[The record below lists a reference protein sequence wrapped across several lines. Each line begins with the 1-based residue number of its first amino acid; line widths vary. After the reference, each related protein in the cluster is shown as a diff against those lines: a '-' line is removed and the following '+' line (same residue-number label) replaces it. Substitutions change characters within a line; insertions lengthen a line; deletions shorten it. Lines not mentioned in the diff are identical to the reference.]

1 MRRRRR
7 DIRVQTE
14 NVGGSAVLSWGV
26 RVQTD
31 MTGLDIE
38 KMEKR
43 AYEGIRASRKKSKSG
58 VELSK
63 ERLEVTITAEE
74 IEGEVEVVMDGEEGM
89 PELLSVEELK
99 EIEEEFGEAELPVL
113 LREVEG
119 EPWREVE
126 LLEEVRVED
135 EECGLGEVEEIELG
149 WEEVLAGDLKMTSG
163 AFGELCEAVAL
174 VELEKCREMEE
185 EDLLTGWV
193 LPGAGSPDCCP
204 SLF

>member
-1 MRRRRR
+1 M
-7 DIRVQTE
+7 
-14 NVGGSAVLSWGV
+14 LSWGV

-99 EIEEEFGEAELPVL
+99 EIEEEFGEAELPAL

-163 AFGELCEAVAL
+163 AFEELCEAVAL
-174 VELEKCREMEE
+174 VELEECREMEE
-185 EDLLTGWV
+185 EDLLTGLV